1 MVLRPEVSL
10 LLLLLPVLHLF
21 LDLML
26 RIMNCLPLEV
36 QQGVSLLLLPAHC
49 PVVLDHLQVLGHPLV
64 PDLLGQ
70 KEPDPLGQKEPDSPG
85 QKAPDPLGQKAPDP
99 LGQRAPDPLG
109 QKAPDLPGQKALDH
123 PDHKAKE

>member
-70 KEPDPLGQKEPDSPG
+70 KEPDPLGQ
-85 QKAPDPLGQKAPDP
+85 
-99 LGQRAPDPLG
+99 RAPDPLG